1 MSLNMK
7 SLTQALAKTAA
18 VIEKTVQTTVQ
29 EVMGPRPLQDYD
41 LLEQDYDLLEQVGS
55 GGPGFAWKLYAI

>member
-18 VIEKTVQTTVQ
+18 MIEKTVQTTVQ
-29 EVMGPRPLQDYD
+29 E
-41 LLEQDYDLLEQVGS
+41 DYDLLEQVGS
-55 GGPGFAWKLYAI
+55 GGPGFAWKLYAARARPFAPSTQLL